1 MHQSIIDLALGVDTA
16 LVYLGPE
23 NGTHGFVLWET
34 LAVRVKDPRGAHLKA
49 GLIKWIVRIKYSVRA
64 SPLVG
69 FVNLLINIF
78 NYIGIMAFA
87 ASGAFKAYEK
97 NLDILG
103 GIVLGSSVALAGGII
118 RDVLIGIFPPTNIVY
133 LPYPVTAIAA
143 SLIAYVFYP
152 CISKYRNALMYADAI
167 GLGTFSAVGAE
178 IATEH
183 GLNVLGVVLM
193 AAVTAAGGGVV
204 RDVLA
209 GEIPTIFRRDIY
221 ATVAVLG
228 GIIYLVFK
236 SLLGSETA
244 VLATAIII
252 VITRFVIIM
261 RGLDK
266 AYITIHVSSH
276 RSIRSIE
283 STRDAKRYVNHH
295 SR

>member
-1 MHQSIIDLALGVDTA
+1 MG
-16 LVYLGPE
+16 LV
-23 NGTHGFVLWET
+23 
-34 LAVRVKDPRGAHLKA
+34 
-49 GLIKWIVRIKYSVRA
+49 S
-64 SPLVG
+64 
-69 FVNLLINIF
+69 LLINIF
-78 NYIGIMAFA
+78 NYIGIVAFA

-118 RDVLIGIFPPTNIVY
+118 RDVLIGVFPPTNIVY
-133 LPYPVTAIAA
+133 LPYPVTAIVA
-143 SLIAYVFYP
+143 SLAAYVFYP
-152 CISKYRNALMYADAI
+152 CISRYRNALMYADAI

-178 IATEH
+178 VAAEH

-228 GIIYLVFK
+228 GAIYLVFR
-236 SLLGSETA
+236 SMLGSETA

-252 VITRFVIIM
+252 VITRFIIIM
-261 RGLDK
+261 RGLDR
-266 AYITIHVSSH
+266 AYVTIHLSPYKPA
-276 RSIRSIE
+276 
-283 STRDAKRYVNHH
+283 RDVKNVRHDVNPH

>member
-1 MHQSIIDLALGVDTA
+1 M
-16 LVYLGPE
+16 
-23 NGTHGFVLWET
+23 
-34 LAVRVKDPRGAHLKA
+34 
-49 GLIKWIVRIKYSVRA
+49 
-64 SPLVG
+64 G

-78 NYIGIMAFA
+78 NYIGIVAFA

-118 RDVLIGIFPPTNIVY
+118 RDILIGVLPPTNIVY
-133 LPYPVTAIAA
+133 LPYPIIAIMA
-143 SLIAYVFYP
+143 SLIAYIFYP
-152 CISKYRNALMYADAI
+152 LIAKYKNALMYADAI

-183 GLNVLGVVLM
+183 GLNILGVILM

-252 VITRFVIIM
+252 VITRFIIIM

-266 AYITIHVSSH
+266 AYVTIRLSPYRLAEDARDTRHGVNPHSH
-276 RSIRSIE
+276 
-283 STRDAKRYVNHH
+283 
-295 SR
+295 